1 MLLQKKPLV
10 WWAARAGDTLWMQA
24 APLKSLDYKNWSGNL
39 SKSED
44 SIMKKEFAI
53 TKNVKR
59 FVSAVKAIVTSPAG
73 IDRMSLVFG
82 DPGLGKSETAI
93 WWVNNFGENA
103 AYIRTK
109 KLMSGR
115 WLLEE
120 IIAELGESPA
130 WRTSDLFRQAVEA
143 LTGSDRVIILDEVDY
158 LAHDARVIETIRDIH
173 DTTGSPFV
181 FIGMDQADKKL
192 KRFRHLWRR
201 FSQVVRF
208 DPLDREDITAV
219 LKQICEIEIDE
230 SVFDFIT
237 SSGDITVAALYRW
250 AQRLEYVANR
260 AGVEL
265 ISADH
270 LRNGSQR

>member
-1 MLLQKKPLV
+1 
-10 WWAARAGDTLWMQA
+10 
-24 APLKSLDYKNWSGNL
+24 
-39 SKSED
+39 
-44 SIMKKEFAI
+44 MKKQFAI

-59 FVSAVKAIVTSPAG
+59 FTAAVKAVTSCPAG
-73 IDRMSLVFG
+73 IDRMCLVYG

-93 WWVNNFGENA
+93 WWVNTFGGNS

-120 IIAELGESPA
+120 IVSELGVSPA
-130 WRTSDLFRQAVEA
+130 YKTSELFNQAVEA
-143 LTGSDRVIILDEVDY
+143 LAGTDRVVILDEVDY

-201 FSQVVRF
+201 FSQVVRYE
-208 DPLDREDITAV
+208 PLDKEDITAV
-219 LKQICEIEIDE
+219 LIQICEVEIEDQ
-230 SVFDFIT
+230 VFDYIAT
-237 SSGDITVAALYRW
+237 SGDFTVSALYRW
-250 AQRLEYVANR
+250 
-260 AGVEL
+260 
-265 ISADH
+265 
-270 LRNGSQR
+270 SQRIEYIAKRNNLSRVSLSHLTNGDRK